1 MSLSRALSRASRNL
15 SILSRNSPL
24 PTSIP
29 PPHHHR
35 QLVFLSNQLHSLS
48 DSSSKEYLLRDLSQG
63 PSALQQLRF
72 LSSASSQ
79 SSEKEHD
86 QSTEEHKGADAEL
99 NGSAAQIEETADEK
113 AAELDDE
120 SVSSTGPQSTSD
132 SGKKRRRGSKRTAFS
147 DSDSEGDLDDL
158 SKDDLVKLAIEKE
171 EALKIRQKEIVAMQ
185 DKVLRTYAEMEN
197 VMDRAKREADNS
209 KKFAIQGFA
218 KSLLDVADNLGRA
231 SSAVKEN
238 FAKIDAATDTTGAV
252 PLLKTLL
259 EGVEMTE
266 KQLLEVFKKFGLE
279 KYDPIDEQFD
289 PNRHNAVFQVPDE
302 SKAPGT
308 VAVVLKSGYTL
319 HERVIRP
326 AEVGVTHAT
335 EANHGSES

>member
-1 MSLSRALSRASRNL
+1 MSLTRALSRASRNL
-15 SILSRNSPL
+15 PILSQKSPL
-24 PTSIP
+24 PISIP
-29 PPHHHR
+29 PPHHHH
-35 QLVFLSNQLHSLS
+35 LLFVSNRLHSLS
-48 DSSSKEYLLRDLSQG
+48 DSSSKASLLRYLPQA
-63 PSALQQLRF
+63 PAVLQRLGF
-72 LSSASSQ
+72 SSSASSQ
-79 SSEKEHD
+79 SSEKEND
-86 QSTEEHKGADAEL
+86 QSTEEHKGTDAEL

-113 AAELDDE
+113 AAEPDDE
-120 SVSSTGPQSTSD
+120 SGSSTGTQSTSEP
-132 SGKKRRRGSKRTAFS
+132 GKRRRRGSKRMAFS

-171 EALKIRQKEIVAMQ
+171 EALKLRQKEIAAMQ

-197 VMDRAKREADNS
+197 VMDRARREADNS

-218 KSLLDVADNLGRA
+218 ESLLDVADNLGRA

-266 KQLLEVFKKFGLE
+266 KQLLEAFKKFGLE
-279 KYDPIDEQFD
+279 KYDPIDEKFD

-308 VAVVLKSGYTL
+308 VAVVLKPGYTL

-326 AEVGVTHAT
+326 AEVGVTHAA